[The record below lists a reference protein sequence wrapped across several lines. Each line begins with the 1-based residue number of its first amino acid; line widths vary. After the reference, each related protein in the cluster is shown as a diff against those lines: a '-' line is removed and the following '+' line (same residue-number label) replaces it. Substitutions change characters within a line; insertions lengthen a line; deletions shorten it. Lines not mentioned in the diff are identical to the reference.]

1 MAHISAKPAGQTA
14 EWVGCLSPNA
24 PLGEILRQ
32 YGVRLDDLRA
42 IEQIVEE
49 SALAQILVTFAFAFC
64 QPLHNKVQ

>member
-1 MAHISAKPAGQTA
+1 M
-14 EWVGCLSPNA
+14 
-24 PLGEILRQ
+24 RQ